1 MTTPARDFSRTL
13 YPFLDETPAPDDE
26 GSDALH
32 AEVRQSTREK
42 CRDVVSLRRSILDE
56 YAGRMVQ
63 AAEAMAAAFAAGGT
77 LLAFGNGGSATDA
90 QDAATDCLQPPL
102 AGWTPLP
109 AIALVDD
116 TALITAIGNDVG
128 FEHVFVRQIIAYA
141 NPNDIA
147 LAFSTSGSSPSI
159 TAGMAEARRRGLL
172 TIALSG
178 HDGGELARSSGADFC
193 FIARVAQL
201 PRIQEGHA
209 TVWHALLE
217 MVQDSLARKD

>member
-1 MTTPARDFSRTL
+1 MPARDFSLAL
-13 YPFLDETPAPDDE
+13 YPFLAETPPDDE
-26 GSDALH
+26 MLGALH
-32 AEVRQSTREK
+32 AEVRRSTRQK
-42 CRDVVSLRRSILDE
+42 CGDVVALRRMMLDE
-56 YAGRMVQ
+56 YAGMLVQ

-102 AGWTPLP
+102 AHWTPLP

-141 NPNDIA
+141 GPNDIA
-147 LAFSTSGSSPSI
+147 IAFSTSGSSPSI
-159 TAGMAEARRRGLL
+159 TAGVGEAKRRGLL

-178 HDGGELARSSGADFC
+178 HDGGEVARTGEADFC
-193 FIARVAQL
+193 FIARVAHL

-209 TVWHALLE
+209 TAWHALLE
-217 MVQDSLARKD
+217 MVQDSLARRG